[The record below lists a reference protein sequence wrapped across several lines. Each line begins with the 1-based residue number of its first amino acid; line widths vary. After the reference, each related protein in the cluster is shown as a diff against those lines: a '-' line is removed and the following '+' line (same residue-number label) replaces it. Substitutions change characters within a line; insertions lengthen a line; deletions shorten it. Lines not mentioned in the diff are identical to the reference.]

1 MVSEEGGAVNHHYTI
16 RDQETLEILAEG
28 TRKECA
34 EQLGVTA
41 SWVKQLTRKSYRGTK
56 YLVEAAPG
64 KTWEERIAERWLK
77 IQKELG
83 RG

>member
-1 MVSEEGGAVNHHYTI
+1 MNYHYTI
-16 RDQETLEILAEG
+16 RDQETLEVLAHG
-28 TRKECA
+28 TRQECA

-41 SWVKQLTRKSYRGTK
+41 SWIKQLTRKSYRGTK
-56 YLVEAAPG
+56 YLVETAPG
-64 KTWEERIAERWLK
+64 KTWEERIAERWLR

>member
-1 MVSEEGGAVNHHYTI
+1 MVSEEGWGMKSYYI
-16 RDQETLEILAEG
+16 IWDRETLEILAQG
-28 TRKECA
+28 TRQECA

-64 KTWEERIAERWLK
+64 KTWEERIAERWLR